1 MEVPE
6 IQEKLDPNNCFE
18 GEQDATELRIP
29 FKLDELQSYNNF
41 QQVRLV

>member
-1 MEVPE
+1 MEVPK

-18 GEQDATELRIP
+18 WEQDAATLRIP

-41 QQVRLV
+41 QQARLV